1 MKIYSREVCELHTDR
16 VISVLGHHLN
26 RTVIPLFQALERC
39 YQLQSLNISKCNKI
53 PKTIL
58 GRCVREREKKINV
71 VNRMYLTDYRYH
83 CGTGT
88 SHLCKNVYSQTRK
101 SKYRYMPKELQ
112 IKNVPIRDC
121 LRFNVI

>member
-58 GRCVREREKKINV
+58 GRFERERE
-71 VNRMYLTDYRYH
+71 
-83 CGTGT
+83 
-88 SHLCKNVYSQTRK
+88 
-101 SKYRYMPKELQ
+101 
-112 IKNVPIRDC
+112 
-121 LRFNVI
+121 